1 MGRLGFGLLGMQ
13 VAILYAYIWSYMYS
27 CKAAVLSAPGPFGS
41 SHELTS
47 EEVGG
52 GMQLSSKPMHIHP
65 SCVSHTG
72 KGQHMSRKFKENISD
87 LPAHERDLFAEHK
100 VDGRGHRKLF

>member
-1 MGRLGFGLLGMQ
+1 M
-13 VAILYAYIWSYMYS
+13 
-27 CKAAVLSAPGPFGS
+27 LSAPGPFGS

-65 SCVSHTG
+65 SC
-72 KGQHMSRKFKENISD
+72 I
-87 LPAHERDLFAEHK
+87 
-100 VDGRGHRKLF
+100 HRKRKGSI

>member
-1 MGRLGFGLLGMQ
+1 MGRLGFGPLGMQ

-52 GMQLSSKPMHIHP
+52 GMQLSSKPMHIHHL
-65 SCVSHTG
+65 VY
-72 KGQHMSRKFKENISD
+72 RKKERAAYEQKIQGEHFC
-87 LPAHERDLFAEHK
+87 PACS
-100 VDGRGHRKLF
+100 